1 MDVLLFLR
9 DLVYVLI
16 FPAILSC
23 VVFQRL
29 GKVIFNREGPIF
41 WMIIPVAAQLN
52 SESGSI
58 DKTEVARLGMERLIL
73 KLECYFLMEN

>member
-1 MDVLLFLR
+1 MLR
-9 DLVYVLI
+9 

-29 GKVIFNREGPIF
+29 GKVMFNREAPKF

-52 SESGSI
+52 SGYGSI
-58 DKTEVARLGMERLIL
+58 GRTEVARLGMERLIL
-73 KLECYFLMEN
+73 KLVCYSLMEN